1 MWRSLFPTKEI
12 SVQVELFGDFLYK
25 WSILTHE
32 NSPHSFISTELRFS
46 KFSVVSVFSNWL
58 YNSERKAGN
67 TVNLQLFKN
76 FEFFFRI
83 LKDSTYISQNK
94 DFNSLNFNKTQ
105 INWINNHQKTQIN
118 PEKLK

>member
-1 MWRSLFPTKEI
+1 MKIAPTHLFA
-12 SVQVELFGDFLYK
+12 
-25 WSILTHE
+25 
-32 NSPHSFISTELRFS
+32 TELRFS

-58 YNSERKAGN
+58 HNSERKAGN
-67 TVNLQLFKN
+67 TVNLQLFEN
-76 FEFFFRI
+76 FEFFFRV